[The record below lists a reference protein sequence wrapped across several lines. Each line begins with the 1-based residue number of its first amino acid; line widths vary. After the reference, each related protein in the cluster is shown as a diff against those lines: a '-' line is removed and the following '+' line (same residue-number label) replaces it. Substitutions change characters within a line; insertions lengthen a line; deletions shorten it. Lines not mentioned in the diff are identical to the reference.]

1 MFLENMGSRI
11 KKLRLEHDMTL
22 EELGNRVGVGK
33 STVRKWENG
42 IISNMRR
49 DKIAKLAEVFNISPG
64 ELMGWEKVA
73 PPPRISDD
81 DKYEEAVRKEMLKM
95 NIRGK
100 IKLLNTAKEMN
111 CNPLYNS
118 NYKEELAAAHERTDI
133 KIDTET
139 IPDDIAIMNNPSEWE

>member
-1 MFLENMGSRI
+1 
-11 KKLRLEHDMTL
+11 
-22 EELGNRVGVGK
+22 
-33 STVRKWENG
+33 
-42 IISNMRR
+42 
-49 DKIAKLAEVFNISPG
+49 
-64 ELMGWEKVA
+64 MGWEKVA